1 MPSASASPPN
11 FDCLEKGPNVLIHLD
26 SHHLIHH
33 LIHHQFNIIQPLAIN
48 FMYHQSSGVW
58 GGAHFPLIL
67 WRIRSLTWGCGSLRT
82 LYIAAVMVTSSGHVF
97 IAGTDFAQTFW
108 NNWDI
113 NDVLWWLL
121 MEYHGLY
128 FMMYIYI
135 TSCCQV
141 WVLLN
146 MGAPTTTIWLIE
158 HLEIMMMERGSL
170 VKTEC
175 R

>member
-1 MPSASASPPN
+1 
-11 FDCLEKGPNVLIHLD
+11 
-26 SHHLIHH
+26 
-33 LIHHQFNIIQPLAIN
+33 
-48 FMYHQSSGVW
+48 
-58 GGAHFPLIL
+58 
-67 WRIRSLTWGCGSLRT
+67 
-82 LYIAAVMVTSSGHVF
+82 
-97 IAGTDFAQTFW
+97 
-108 NNWDI
+108 
-113 NDVLWWLL
+113 

-128 FMMYIYI
+128 FMMYIYIYI

>member
-97 IAGTDFAQTFW
+97 VAGTDFAQTFW
-108 NNWDI
+108 DSWDI
-113 NDVLWWLL
+113 NDVLWWLSG
-121 MEYHGLY
+121 YQWC
-128 FMMYIYI
+128 FMVVINGISWTIFYDVYIYI
-135 TSCCQV
+135 YISIYIYVTSCCQV
-141 WVLLN
+141 W
-146 MGAPTTTIWLIE
+146 G
-158 HLEIMMMERGSL
+158 
-170 VKTEC
+170 
-175 R
+175 